1 MTAKPTIRTRFAPS
15 PTGDLHLGS
24 VRTALFSWLYARSLG
39 GNFVLR
45 IEDTDQ
51 ARSTQAS
58 VDSILE
64 GMAWLG
70 LDYDEGPFY
79 QMQRMDRYQAL
90 LAELLEKDLA
100 YRCDCSQERL
110 DNLREKAR
118 EAGDKPRYDGHC
130 AHRGLTANHNTLT
143 VIRFRNPSEGAV
155 TFNDAVRGEITV
167 SNAELDDLIIARSD
181 GTPTYNFTVVVDDWD
196 MQITHVVRGD
206 DHINNT
212 PRQINLFHALG
223 ATPPI
228 FAHVP
233 MILGKD
239 GKRLSKRHAATNVLS
254 YRDTGYLPEAL
265 LNGLARLG
273 WSHGDQELFSR
284 DELIQL
290 FSLDTINNAPAV
302 FNEEKLDSLNQ
313 HYLQSLDPQRIAP
326 LLADQLRALDLNPDN
341 RTDLATLIQAQSS
354 RCHTLQEMAEK
365 SRYFFEDT
373 VIFDEDAKEKHLTE
387 SIKPILKELADD
399 FSKLSEW
406 TAESIKATIKAYIKK
421 HELGFG
427 KVAQPLRVAL
437 TGNTMSPSIDITMQ
451 LIGKER
457 CLLRLGRATHSCQS
471 A

>member
-1 MTAKPTIRTRFAPS
+1 MAPKPIRTRFAPS

-39 GNFVLR
+39 GSFVLR

-70 LDYDEGPFY
+70 LDHDEGPFY
-79 QMQRMDRYQAL
+79 QMQRMDRYQTL
-90 LAELLEKDLA
+90 IDELLEKDLA

-130 AHRGLTANHNTLT
+130 AERGLTSDHDSPT
-143 VIRFRNPSEGAV
+143 VIRFRNPKEGSV
-155 TFNDAVRGEITV
+155 TFDDAVRGKITV
-167 SNAELDDLIIARSD
+167 NNAELDDLIIARSD

-239 GKRLSKRHAATNVLS
+239 GKRLSKRHAATNVLA
-254 YRDTGYLPEAL
+254 YRDAGYLPEAL

-284 DELIQL
+284 DELIAL
-290 FSLDTINNAPAV
+290 FSLDTINKAPAV

-313 HYLQSLDPQRIAP
+313 HYLQTLDPQRIAP
-326 LLADQLRALDLNPDN
+326 LLADQLRALNLDPDN
-341 RTDLATLIQAQSS
+341 GTDLATLIQAQSS
-354 RCHTLQEMAEK
+354 RCHTLKEMAEK
-365 SRYFFEDT
+365 SRYFFEDNVT
-373 VIFDEDAKEKHLTE
+373 FDEEAKDKHLTE

-399 FSKLSEW
+399 FSLLSEW
-406 TAESIKATIKAYIKK
+406 TAESIKAVIKTCTKK

-457 CLLRLGRATHSCQS
+457 CLSRLRDATQSCQS

>member
-1 MTAKPTIRTRFAPS
+1 MTPKPTIRTRFAPS

-39 GNFVLR
+39 GSFVLR

-70 LDYDEGPFY
+70 LDHDEGPFY
-79 QMQRMDRYQAL
+79 QMQRMDRYEAL
-90 LAELLEKDLA
+90 INELLEKDLA

-110 DNLREKAR
+110 DDLREKAR

-130 AHRGLTANHNTLT
+130 ADRGLTTDHDTPT
-143 VIRFRNPSEGAV
+143 VIRFRNPKEGSV
-155 TFNDAVRGEITV
+155 TFDDAVRGTITV
-167 SNAELDDLIIARSD
+167 KNAELDDLIIARSD

-196 MQITHVVRGD
+196 MQITHVIRGD

-223 ATPPI
+223 TTPPI

-239 GKRLSKRHAATNVLS
+239 GKRLSKRHAATNVLA
-254 YRDTGYLPEAL
+254 YRDAGYLPEAL

-273 WSHGDQELFSR
+273 WSHGDQELFTR
-284 DELIQL
+284 DELIAL
-290 FSLDTINNAPAV
+290 FSLDSINKAPAV

-313 HYLQSLDPQRIAP
+313 HYLQTLDPQGIAP
-326 LLADQLRALDLNPDN
+326 LLAEQLRALALDPDN
-341 RTDLATLIQAQSS
+341 GTDLATLIEAQSS
-354 RCHTLQEMAEK
+354 RCHTLQDMAEK
-365 SRYFFEDT
+365 SRYFFENT
-373 VIFDEDAKEKHLTE
+373 VTFDEAAKEKHLTD
-387 SIKPILKELADD
+387 SIKPIIKELANDL
-399 FSKLSEW
+399 SKLPEW
-406 TAESIKATIKAYIKK
+406 TAESIKATIKACTKK
-421 HELGFG
+421 HDLGFG

-457 CLLRLGRATHSCQS
+457 CLDRLKAETGNPL
-471 A
+471 